1 MMESENIKATAT
13 KAAAPRPAASA
24 TPAAPAENELK
35 PAFLRRKICA
45 PKWRD
50 CAKKKEWTSW
60 LI

>member
-35 PAFLRRKICA
+35 PAFFAPDRKST
-45 PKWRD
+45 RLN
-50 CAKKKEWTSW
+50 SSH
-60 LI
+60 